1 MTRDEPETTRSH
13 LKPHVK
19 WLLKMW
25 SHGSN
30 EKSHEL
36 RQEPGTMDFGLRPS
50 FRSLRTLISAGSV
63 VESTRKKR
71 WENANIR
78 SNNERS
84 KKAPL
89 YMAIAFLSFEG
100 DGRSGC

>member
-1 MTRDEPETTRSH
+1 MTWSEPKTTQPH
-13 LKPHVK
+13 LKPYVK

-36 RQEPGTMDFGLRPS
+36 RQEPGTMDFGLRP
-50 FRSLRTLISAGSV
+50 FVRSLRTLISVGSI

-78 SNNERS
+78 RNNERS
-84 KKAPL
+84 
-89 YMAIAFLSFEG
+89 
-100 DGRSGC
+100 